1 MAHSR
6 RSVTIKEE
14 KRKGG
19 TEKERGGRRKGKER
33 KKEGKFM
40 CGCLT
45 LRIKPLTLKAA
56 AKYPQICRTAGT
68 IHSKGSCL
76 SYAPKRGGSGQQ

>member
-1 MAHSR
+1 
-6 RSVTIKEE
+6 
-14 KRKGG
+14 
-19 TEKERGGRRKGKER
+19 
-33 KKEGKFM
+33 M

-56 AKYPQICRTAGT
+56 AKSLQICRTLGI

-76 SYAPKRGGSGQQ
+76 SYAPKRGGSGEQ